1 MILYN
6 FGRTLLQF
14 KGSIV
19 QRCPDICYSRN
30 FAFAF
35 EKLSS
40 QLVSGFQNKVQRP
53 DFFAGTLQEAKRPG
67 RGGSGSDE
75 HHQAL
80 AQGEFDSSVKSDF
93 TVARPSSLFWR
104 GTVKMNHVARGRM
117 KFVKQTQTKAD

>member
-40 QLVSGFQNKVQRP
+40 QLVSGFQNKVPRP
-53 DFFAGTLQEAKRPG
+53 DFFAGRLQEAKRPG
-67 RGGSGSDE
+67 HGGSEADGP
-75 HHQAL
+75 HQVI
-80 AQGEFDSSVKSDF
+80 AQGEFDRTVKSDF
-93 TVARPSSLFWR
+93 TTAPNPTLF
-104 GTVKMNHVARGRM
+104 GG
-117 KFVKQTQTKAD
+117 DP